1 LVKEASSSAS
11 VRFYPLDTKAALIS
25 YLVRNPSLS
34 ESAVVKNTDTSWT
47 VAFGGKT
54 FGYSGWTGSTG
65 WVSFLGGSVGVG
77 WGSTGA
83 VSFFV
88 GSVGLGSTGV
98 VSLATGVV

>member
-1 LVKEASSSAS
+1 MVKEASSSAL

-25 YLVRNPSLS
+25 YLVRNPSPS